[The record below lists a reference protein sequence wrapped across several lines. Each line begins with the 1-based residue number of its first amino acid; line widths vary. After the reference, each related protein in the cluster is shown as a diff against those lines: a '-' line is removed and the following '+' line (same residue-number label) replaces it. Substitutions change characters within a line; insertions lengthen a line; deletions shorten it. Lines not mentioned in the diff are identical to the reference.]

1 MLCLEVLVFVGFA
14 VLVFG
19 VPLRGS
25 LVQLGLLC
33 LLASLSFSALG
44 LLIASRAQTIEVV
57 SGLMNFVMLPMW
69 VLSGIFF
76 SAERF
81 PDSVQPFIRVL
92 PLTAVIDALRGNMI
106 QGLSMTQLTWQIAV
120 MMCWLVLGFF
130 VALRLFRWR

>member
-1 MLCLEVLVFVGFA
+1 MLCLEVVVFVGFA

-25 LVQLGLLC
+25 LTQLAALC

-44 LLIASRAQTIEVV
+44 LLISSRVKTIEAV

-81 PDSVQPFIRVL
+81 PDVVQPFIRVL
-92 PLTAVIDALRGNMI
+92 PLTAVIEALRGNML
-106 QGLSMTQLTWQIAV
+106 QGLSLAQLTGQLTV
-120 MMCWLVLGFF
+120 MMCWLVFGYAI
-130 VALRLFRWR
+130 ALRLFRWR